1 VGRRSIPTLCV
12 GYFLSYRHHDSRA
25 LCAIKEKKEGL
36 LDSARPPSAC
46 GAPLRSLHSKRD
58 DLQIE
63 HVMPDEWTEFWP
75 LADKRFAPRDLETGV
90 DEAMRAAI
98 QQRESLKHTL
108 GNLSLLTPPQI
119 RSVERVALSDQREK
133 AATAQSWWG

>member
-1 VGRRSIPTLCV
+1 
-12 GYFLSYRHHDSRA
+12 
-25 LCAIKEKKEGL
+25 
-36 LDSARPPSAC
+36 
-46 GAPLRSLHSKRD
+46 
-58 DLQIE
+58 
-63 HVMPDEWTEFWP
+63 
-75 LADKRFAPRDLETGV
+75 
-90 DEAMRAAI
+90 MRAAI